1 MKMVLVVLL
10 LAIMLQKYGTFDQ
23 LTLDKLQTFTFIKN

>member
-10 LAIMLQKYGTFDQ
+10 LAIMLQIYGTFYQ
-23 LTLDKLQTFTFIKN
+23 LRLDKLQTFTFIKK